1 MEILLEHPVFFSK
14 NHLFLLQTHLSCVFI
29 DSLMK
34 TSVIIRAQMSQ
45 KLYEHLFANLAL
57 FEFPAL
63 SESRCW
69 LIDSGTA
76 SQQQQKRVK
85 RHVTYHWPV
94 SGLKTWS
101 WKPWQPCFASLSSS
115 VDLIT
120 KAAKIEV
127 NMSLGTLISRPRE
140 KFVKWQRTLVHT
152 LGDPCVLTNFL
163 SK

>member
-1 MEILLEHPVFFSK
+1 MRSWCLFSPKIIFSSSKHIFRVSLLILWWRQVWLFVHKCHKSFMNTCLLTWHCLNFPHFS
-14 NHLFLLQTHLSCVFI
+14 Q
-29 DSLMK
+29 
-34 TSVIIRAQMSQ
+34 
-45 KLYEHLFANLAL
+45 
-57 FEFPAL
+57 
-63 SESRCW
+63 SRCW

-101 WKPWQPCFASLSSS
+101 WKLWQPCFASLSPSE
-115 VDLIT
+115 DLIM

>member
-1 MEILLEHPVFFSK
+1 M
-14 NHLFLLQTHLSCVFI
+14 QAHLSCVFI

-76 SQQQQKRVK
+76 TTKTSETPRNLSLTGVWTQNMIMKALTALFCLFVL
-85 RHVTYHWPV
+85 V
-94 SGLKTWS
+94 SGLDNESCEDRGKY
-101 WKPWQPCFASLSSS
+101 
-115 VDLIT
+115 V
-120 KAAKIEV
+120 
-127 NMSLGTLISRPRE
+127 PR
-140 KFVKWQRTLVHT
+140 H
-152 LGDPCVLTNFL
+152 TNFTAEGKIRQMAADASSHAWWSLRFDQL
-163 SK
+163 SI